1 MEKERSAEVV
11 LYQPDEKMSLEV
23 QLDADTVWLTQQ
35 QIAQLFGVQKAAIS
49 KHMKNIFLSEE
60 LIYDRVVSKMETTAS
75 DGKHY
80 QVDYYNLDMILSI
93 GYRVNSANATRFRQW
108 ATTVLRQHLLQGYS
122 INRQLVAVQEHVDE
136 RFVRIEDQLKKHEEQ
151 ISFFVRTNQPPHEGV
166 VFQGKLLEGRGVAE
180 ALIKSA
186 KREVILIDGYVE
198 ADTFHILEVRDSEV
212 KATIYTEKVGA
223 KIQSL
228 QTNHE
233 AEYGTDRH
241 IDVLHY
247 RTDFHDR
254 FLIIDDDVYHFGASL
269 KDLGKRLF
277 AFDLMGLPKELIMS
291 QVL

>member
-11 LYQPDEKMSLEV
+11 LYQPDERTKLEV

-166 VFQGKLLEGRGVAE
+166 VFQGKLLEGREVAE

-198 ADTFHILEVRDSEV
+198 ADTFHILEVRNSGV